1 MNNKEFRLSDSDR
14 NDAMNQLARAVGEG
28 RLSVE
33 EFEERS
39 DNVMRATFGRD
50 LVPVLKDIPSVRNT
64 EIKEFSRSDIER
76 LRKDGQKTPPGS
88 SPHNLTGRHRRGT
101 VSHRGFRG
109 KHCWNRPWP
118 SRAFSRAHHLDLALR
133 HENRTRFL
141 AHPSLRQLE
150 RERKRELGSKR
161 QDKLGQLTDEALG
174 IAQRQL
180 SKWNKK

>member
-39 DNVMRATFGRD
+39 DNVMSATYGRD

-64 EIKEFSRSDIER
+64 EIKEFSRADIER
-76 LRKDGQKTPPGS
+76 LRKDGQKTRLGVALITSLAGIAAGPFLIVASGAS
-88 SPHNLTGRHRRGT
+88 VAGIGLG
-101 VSHRGFRG
+101 
-109 KHCWNRPWP
+109 
-118 SRAFSRAHHLDLALR
+118 LLAL
-133 HENRTRFL
+133 L
-141 AHPSLRQLE
+141 AVPTIWILLYVMKIGPESWNTPSLRQLE

-161 QDKLGQLTDEALG
+161 QEQLGQLTDDALG

-180 SKWNKK
+180 SRWNKK